1 MSPNRHEQSTAA
13 ISSKSVNLKLAR
25 ALNPRATHKNTL
37 VMRRSPGLALAKLVT
52 VVAEEPAAVNVY
64 QTVRCRPL

>member
-25 ALNPRATHKNTL
+25 ALNPRAVNGN
-37 VMRRSPGLALAKLVT
+37 RKLT
-52 VVAEEPAAVNVY
+52 I
-64 QTVRCRPL
+64 